1 MNNFIINMI
10 LLLSVLK
17 KPQTT
22 CLSIQQIKLI
32 PKIAPIKLDILNMA
46 AIEKLR
52 KRSYLVIK

>member
-17 KPQTT
+17 KTQTT